1 MNSLQNLSQFYLGIT
16 FLHNPIQPSAS
27 ANIAVRLPL
36 IAPQVRTGCTVVPA
50 KSATI
55 PPRHP
60 HCLDWNFI
68 YLYDLTQTERVLS
81 GLWMTIQLA
90 VVCVIAS
97 VIIGILG
104 AWLQGAH
111 SKVVRSVVQGYI
123 QFFRNTPPLV
133 QLLFF
138 YFALGQFTPTYS
150 PDGWLEV
157 PVISNVGW
165 AIISLSFFAGAFNV
179 EIFRAGIEAVPE
191 STQEA
196 AEALGM
202 NRLQIYLY
210 VVFPLAYRV
219 SLPALNNNLVNL
231 VKTTTQALAIA
242 VPELLYEMISIYNDY
257 STAQNACMLFLFF
270 AYILLVGILVMGMN
284 GWERKLRIPGYGA

>member
-1 MNSLQNLSQFYLGIT
+1 MNSFQQYFYDLAQT
-16 FLHNPIQPSAS
+16 H
-27 ANIAVRLPL
+27 
-36 IAPQVRTGCTVVPA
+36 A
-50 KSATI
+50 K
-55 PPRHP
+55 
-60 HCLDWNFI
+60 WNFI
-68 YLYDLTQTERVLS
+68 YLYDPTQTARVVE
-81 GLWMTIQLA
+81 GFWMTLELSVI
-90 VVCVIAS
+90 CVILS
-97 VIIGILG
+97 VIIGVVG
-104 AWLQGAH
+104 AWAQGAH
-111 SKVVRSVVQGYI
+111 SKTLRLVVQGYI

-157 PVISNVGW
+157 PIISNVGW

-191 STQEA
+191 STVEA

-210 VVFPLAYRV
+210 IVLPLAFRV
-219 SLPALNNNLVNL
+219 SMPALNNNLVNL

-242 VPELLYEMISIYNDY
+242 VPELLYQMISIYNDY
-257 STAQNACMLFLFF
+257 STAQNACMVFLFF
-270 AYILLVGILVMGMN
+270 AYFFLVGILVLGMSS
-284 GWERKLRIPGYGA
+284 WERRLKIPGFGR

>member
-1 MNSLQNLSQFYLGIT
+1 MNSFQQYFYDMA
-16 FLHNPIQPSAS
+16 QM
-27 ANIAVRLPL
+27 
-36 IAPQVRTGCTVVPA
+36 
-50 KSATI
+50 
-55 PPRHP
+55 HP
-60 HCLDWNFI
+60 KWNFI
-68 YLYDLTQTERVLS
+68 YLYDPTQTARVVE
-81 GLWMTIQLA
+81 GFWMTLELSVI
-90 VVCVIAS
+90 CVILS
-97 VIIGILG
+97 VVIGVAG
-104 AWLQGAH
+104 AWAQGAH
-111 SKVVRSVVQGYI
+111 SKTLRLVVQGYI

-157 PVISNVGW
+157 PIISNVGW

-191 STQEA
+191 STVEA

-210 VVFPLAYRV
+210 IVLPLAFRV
-219 SLPALNNNLVNL
+219 SMPALNNNLVNL

-242 VPELLYEMISIYNDY
+242 VPELLYQMISIYNDY
-257 STAQNACMLFLFF
+257 STAQNACMVFLFF
-270 AYILLVGILVMGMN
+270 AYFFLVGILVLGMSS
-284 GWERKLRIPGYGA
+284 WERRLKIPGFGR